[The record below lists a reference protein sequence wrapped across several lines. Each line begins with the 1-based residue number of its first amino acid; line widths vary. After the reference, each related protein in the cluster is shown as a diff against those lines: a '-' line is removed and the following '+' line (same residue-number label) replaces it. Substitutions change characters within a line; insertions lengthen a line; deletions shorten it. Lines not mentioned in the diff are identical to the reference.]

1 LCSLFN
7 DVYVIKRIK
16 ISILRWAGYVIR
28 RENEEIIGRI
38 MLVKLERKIKKG
50 RPRMRWL
57 VCVDKD
63 LRNLDE
69 VNRKTKAQ

>member
-1 LCSLFN
+1 
-7 DVYVIKRIK
+7 
-16 ISILRWAGYVIR
+16 LRWAGDIIR
-28 RENEEIIGRI
+28 REDEEIVERI

-57 VCVDKD
+57 DCVDKD